1 MDNYYIF
8 GGSRGI
14 GFEVAKYYA
23 MMGKKVKTISR
34 YNSDLEIV
42 LGGNT
47 NFEHC
52 KIQDYDR
59 NSIRKI
65 FEKSDMESLSIIIAS
80 GGIDE
85 VGTINDL
92 SEGAWLQAIKVNVMI
107 YVNIYNV
114 IFKKEPCNQINIY
127 CLGTKKVQDFGEY
140 NIHYTVSKMMLST
153 IVQNN
158 NDKNIK
164 IKTFVI
170 DLPKVFNE
178 GFVSNI
184 EKFNQ
189 KYGTNNKPLD
199 VFFAGQES
207 KGNVY
212 DSIKAAEDICRY
224 IEITQSQI

>member
-1 MDNYYIF
+1 MDNYFIF
-8 GGSRGI
+8 GASRGI

-23 MMGKKVKTISR
+23 MKGKKVKTISR
-34 YNSDLEIV
+34 YNSDLEVV

-52 KIQDYDR
+52 KIQSYDR
-59 NSIRKI
+59 NNIRKI

-85 VGTINDL
+85 VGTIKDL
-92 SEGAWLQAIKVNVMI
+92 SEEAWLQAIILNVMI

-114 IFKKEPCNQINIY
+114 ILEKEFCNQINIY
-127 CLGTKKVQDFGEY
+127 CLGTKKVLDFGEY
-140 NIHYTVSKMMLST
+140 NIHYTVSKMMLSNV
-153 IVQNN
+153 VQDN

-164 IKTFVI
+164 IKTFII

-207 KGNVY
+207 KGDVY
-212 DSIKAAEDICRY
+212 DSIKAAADICRY
-224 IEITQSQI
+224 IETTQS